1 VSSVNTVLVEQC
13 IESYDYD
20 TKILSFVLLTGNV
33 SGNALTSAV
42 NMDSVS
48 NDWTKEP
55 ELEEI
60 DLDAFTNNLL
70 AEMSSS
76 RENATRTAQ
85 SKRDGKGD
93 RSNGALTISI
103 LMFTYVLVKISA
115 SSVASVD
122 EVHAVK
128 EKLRKACVLD

>member
-1 VSSVNTVLVEQC
+1 VIPINTVLVEQC
-13 IESYDYD
+13 TESYDYD
-20 TKILSFVLLTGNV
+20 TKIHSFVLLTGNV

-60 DLDAFTNNLL
+60 DLDAFTDNLL

-85 SKRDGKGD
+85 SKRDGEGD
-93 RSNGALTISI
+93 RSNGELTISM
-103 LMFTYVLVKISA
+103 L
-115 SSVASVD
+115 
-122 EVHAVK
+122 
-128 EKLRKACVLD
+128 